1 MLDVWPEKKNSNLK
15 KQKQWLKNFLMGFT
29 GIKGLSSHGFFV
41 GDEFVY
47 TQFHE

>member
-1 MLDVWPEKKNSNLK
+1 MYDQRKIFFKFKETKAMTKE
-15 KQKQWLKNFLMGFT
+15 FLMGFT